1 MRLIGKLALAGA
13 GALAVVQ
20 LHIIVGHMSSAAVPP
35 SLAGYHRI
43 VITGAPLA
51 AVQHFTSP
59 DATTITGSDVTLL
72 GNYKNNVVQ
81 VQFGNGP
88 AVTCQFSSQNTKLTH
103 FTCTGLNQSA
113 LVSSTL
119 TITVT

>member
-1 MRLIGKLALAGA
+1 
-13 GALAVVQ
+13 
-20 LHIIVGHMSSAAVPP
+20 MSSAALPS

-43 VITGAPLA
+43 VITGASLA
-51 AVQHFTSP
+51 AVTQITTP

-72 GNYKNNVVQ
+72 GNYKNNTVSE
-81 VQFGNGP
+81 QFDNGP

-103 FTCTGLNQSA
+103 FICTGLNQSA